1 MIRKVI
7 ICASLIFSVLCGIS
21 QTPTFD
27 FFLKSDLQESI
38 SYTLEYPDNYYYF
51 VGGRKIDSTSGEMSA
66 LIITSDQFGDTS
78 MHFFSFPDTTI
89 SINSLIAYG
98 DHLFAFGTYTLN
110 DQENTRGLINIIF
123 DFNLNLISKKIFPY
137 PPEYKI
143 AFSTIDDILV
153 DPQGNFIR
161 ILSLNQLYNCR
172 GDDGGDICLYKFG
185 PDVDTIYTR
194 LHKIP
199 NGQSVDAACF
209 NSDSTEIWVFGSG
222 FTGSAKQW
230 VKFDMDFNLI
240 SISDFYDHANYPLS
254 VIAESSETWL
264 GCGTFPNVINRS
276 YEDMWAFRMDCYG
289 NIENDTILGTLDT
302 NEYAS
307 FGRGIVRDSEGNIF
321 ISGTHNVT
329 VGFFPNVK
337 SWISLTKLDPDFHH
351 VFTHYYNPDDK
362 YYLNF
367 DISACSDGGIL
378 LCNLRYDSDDNV
390 TPPLQMDA
398 WVLKVDNNGLLTGI
412 NEESG
417 SVKNALIY
425 PNPGDN
431 IINIICSWPNTNIKL
446 YSSDGKLILSREL
459 NQSNTTIN
467 TSSLVS
473 EIYFWTITQKDNK
486 LIESGKWIK
495 R

>member
-7 ICASLIFSVLCGIS
+7 TCASLIFSALYGIS

-27 FFLKSDLQESI
+27 FILNTRVTESI
-38 SYTLEYPDNYYYF
+38 SYAMEYPDNNYYF
-51 VGGRKIDSTSGEMSA
+51 VGSRKIDSSSWENGA

-78 MHFFSFPDTTI
+78 MHFFYFQDTSI
-89 SINSLIAYG
+89 SIKSLISRG
-98 DHLFAFGTYTLN
+98 DNLLAFGSYEIYE
-110 DQENTRGLINIIF
+110 QEYKRGLINIIF
-123 DFNLNLISKKIFPY
+123 NFDLNLISKKIFPY

-143 AFSTIDDILV
+143 AWSTIDDILV
-153 DPQGNFIR
+153 DPQGNCIR
-161 ILSLNQLYNCR
+161 ILTLNQQGNCK

-185 PDVDTIYTR
+185 PDVDTINTR
-194 LHKIP
+194 LYKIP

-230 VKFDMDFNLI
+230 VRFDMDFNLI
-240 SISDFYDHANYPLS
+240 SISDFYDQANYPLS
-254 VIAESSETWL
+254 IIPGSSDTWV
-264 GCGTFPNVINRS
+264 GWGTFPNVINRS
-276 YEDMWAFRMDCYG
+276 YYDMWAFRMDCNG
-289 NIENDTILGTLDT
+289 NLENDTIFGTPDT

-307 FGRGIVRDSEGNIF
+307 FGRGIARDNEGNIF

-337 SWISLTKLDPDFHH
+337 SWISLTKLDADFNH

-412 NEESG
+412 NEGSG
-417 SVKNALIY
+417 NVKNALIY

-431 IINIICSWPNTNIKL
+431 TINVICTWPYTTLKL

-459 NQSNTTIN
+459 NHSNTIVN
-467 TSSLVS
+467 TSSFGS
-473 EIYFWTITQKDNK
+473 EIYFWTLTQRGNK

-495 R
+495 K